1 MSKLW
6 KLTDSTGKTLN
17 DTQWGENV
25 SHSATGAGTEL
36 CSNGFIHAYRSK
48 WIAVFINPAHGY
60 FKEPLLW
67 EARGKV
73 VLEDG
78 DLKCGCKTLT
88 TIKQYPLPYLSIEE
102 RVKIGIYCALSTYKK
117 ESFVAWAKN
126 WLNGT
131 DRSYDSAYAAAY
143 AADAAAAYAA
153 NAYAANAAA
162 YAADAAAAYAANA
175 YAYAAAHAANAAAYA
190 ANAHAAYAHA
200 AYAAAHAANAA
211 NARADFRLLPI
222 IQKVLKQRKAG
233 GTK

>member
-6 KLTDSTGKTLN
+6 KLTDSNGKTFN
-17 DTQWGENV
+17 DTQWGKNV
-25 SHSATGAGTEL
+25 SHSATGSATKL
-36 CSNGFIHAYRSK
+36 CSDGFIHAYRNK
-48 WIAVFINPAHGY
+48 WIAVFLNPIHGR

-67 EARGKV
+67 EARGEV

-88 TIKQYPLPYLSIEE
+88 TTKQHALPFLSIEE
-102 RVKIGIYCALSTYKK
+102 RVKIAIYCALSIYKK

-131 DRSYDSAYAAAY
+131 DRSYRSAHTASNAAFGAAYAAANAAYVAYAYANAAYAAAY
-143 AADAAAAYAA
+143 AADAAA
-153 NAYAANAAA
+153 
-162 YAADAAAAYAANA
+162 
-175 YAYAAAHAANAAAYA
+175 YAAAD
-190 ANAHAAYAHA
+190 
-200 AYAAAHAANAA
+200 
-211 NARADFRLLPI
+211 DFRLLPI

>member
-6 KLTDSTGKTLN
+6 KLTDSNGKTFN
-17 DTQWGENV
+17 DTQWGKNV
-25 SHSATGAGTEL
+25 SHSATGSATKL
-36 CSNGFIHAYRSK
+36 CSDGFIHAYRNK
-48 WIAVFINPAHGY
+48 WIAVFLNPLYRH

-73 VLEDG
+73 VLENG

-88 TIKQYPLPYLSIEE
+88 TIKQYPLPYLSMEE
-102 RVKIGIYCALSTYKK
+102 RVKIAIYCALSIYKK

-131 DRSYDSAYAAAY
+131 DRSYKSARTASNATFGAADAAAN
-143 AADAAAAYAA
+143 AAAAAAYAA
-153 NAYAANAAA
+153 ADAAAYAAEAAEAAAFAAAYAAANAAA
-162 YAADAAAAYAANA
+162 AN
-175 YAYAAAHAANAAAYA
+175 
-190 ANAHAAYAHA
+190 
-200 AYAAAHAANAA
+200 
-211 NARADFRLLPI
+211 ADFRLLPI

>member
-6 KLTDSTGKTLN
+6 KLTDSTGKTRN

-25 SHSATGAGTEL
+25 SHSATGAGTKL
-36 CSNGFIHAYRSK
+36 CSDGFIHAYRSK
-48 WIAVFINPAHGY
+48 WIAIFMNPVHGH
-60 FKEPLLW
+60 FEEPLLW

-73 VLEDG
+73 VLEEG

-102 RVKIGIYCALSTYKK
+102 RVKIAIYCALSVYKK

-131 DRSYDSAYAAAY
+131 DRSCKSAYAAADAAAY
-143 AADAAAAYAA
+143 AAHTANAADAYAAAAAAAYAA
-153 NAYAANAAA
+153 AAATKAAAAAAKAAANAAA
-162 YAADAAAAYAANA
+162 KAAADVATDAADAADAAYAC
-175 YAYAAAHAANAAAYA
+175 
-190 ANAHAAYAHA
+190 
-200 AYAAAHAANAA
+200 
-211 NARADFRLLPI
+211 ADFRLLPM